1 MAKPPLKPH
10 VQKHLE
16 TRDVDHAELPDD
28 VIIVLN
34 EFSESELRAISRLGE
49 TLEMTQVD
57 VTVRAAMVH

>member
-10 VQKHLE
+10 VKKHLE